1 LTKEEI
7 QRLKENLVE
16 LDNVRFSVED
26 LEANPTNS
34 NLKPLI
40 IELSHQIKTAKMLLN
55 LIIQIIENH
64 GSIQYYG
71 SKELIAVE

>member
-1 LTKEEI
+1 LTKEKET

-16 LDNVRFSVED
+16 LDNIRFSVED
-26 LEANPTNS
+26 LDNPTNS

-40 IELSHQIKTAKMLLN
+40 NEFSHQIKTAKMLLN

-64 GSIQYYG
+64 GSIQHYG